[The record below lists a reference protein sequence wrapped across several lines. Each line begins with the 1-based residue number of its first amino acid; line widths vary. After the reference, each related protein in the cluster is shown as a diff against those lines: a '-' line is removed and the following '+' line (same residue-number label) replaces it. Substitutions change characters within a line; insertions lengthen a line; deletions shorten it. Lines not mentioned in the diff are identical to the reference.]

1 MQSRLVVTVLQVEGL
16 LEQSES
22 RTLQP
27 FVKILLMWAGS
38 EAVEVEGFKD
48 EEVSL
53 SYYYFPWTYFLPF
66 LDTYLKNTIHAVFE
80 FSFSTAS
87 LY

>member
-53 SYYYFPWTYFLPF
+53 SYYYFLWTYFLPF
-66 LDTYLKNTIHAVFE
+66 LDTYLKNTIHTVFE
-80 FSFSTAS
+80 FSFSKAS

>member
-1 MQSRLVVTVLQVEGL
+1 MDGSLRFSVYYDQMQSRLVVTVLQVEGL

-53 SYYYFPWTYFLPF
+53 SYYYFP
-66 LDTYLKNTIHAVFE
+66 
-80 FSFSTAS
+80 
-87 LY
+87 